1 MLFIKNFNL
10 NKKQCC
16 FTARS
21 AERNTES
28 KNPKV
33 VKAKNGRKYGFI
45 KLCGF
50 WQEEIKIY

>member
-1 MLFIKNFNL
+1 MLFIKNFNI

-50 WQEEIKIY
+50 W